1 MRGECELHFTLCR
14 TSGGACVCELEN
26 DDHND
31 DNDHDDDDDDVD
43 NNDDDDDEGVRECV
57 GQVALPVKV
66 SFPASTP
73 HFGAAACIAAWT
85 SSSSS

>member
-1 MRGECELHFTLCR
+1 MRGECVLHYTLCW
-14 TSGGACVCELEN
+14 TSCGACVCEIEN
-26 DDHND
+26 DDHDD
-31 DNDHDDDDDDVD
+31 DNDHDDDDDDTHD
-43 NNDDDDDEGVRECV
+43 DDDDDEGVRECV

>member
-1 MRGECELHFTLCR
+1 MMVRRECVLHYTLCWTR
-14 TSGGACVCELEN
+14 CGACVCEIEN
-26 DDHND
+26 DDHDD
-31 DNDHDDDDDDVD
+31 DNDH
-43 NNDDDDDEGVRECV
+43 DDDDEGVRECV